1 MAYSLSTLLFL
12 GRVWAGIARGICMFS
27 GSVLLLVCILALF
40 GVIHVL
46 PATPNLKAQ
55 AVARLGKAYGPVYG
69 IASLVLFVAAIWS
82 FRQISPVALYAE
94 PSWGRQANFGLSLLG
109 FLCLGIFIFRGS
121 WRNTLRHP
129 MAIGILLW
137 AAGHLLANGDVATT
151 VLFGGFAVIALL
163 HALLRQSNGLAVDG
177 PVREGH
183 NLLSILA
190 GVALYGVAVQLHP
203 VFAGVSV
210 IQLH

>member
-1 MAYSLSTLLFL
+1 MGSGFGTLLFVVL
-12 GRVWAGIARGICMFS
+12 VTFGLLHLVPAMPAAKAR
-27 GSVLLLVCILALF
+27 
-40 GVIHVL
+40 
-46 PATPNLKAQ
+46 
-55 AVARLGKAYGPVYG
+55 AVSILGKAYGPAYG

-82 FRQISPVALYAE
+82 FRQISPEALYAE
-94 PSWGRQANFGLSLLG
+94 PSWGKHANFGLSLLG
-109 FLCLGIFIFRGS
+109 FLCFGIFIFRGS

-129 MAIGILLW
+129 MALGILLW
-137 AAGHLLANGDVATT
+137 ATGHLLANGEVATT
-151 VLFGGFAVIALL
+151 ILFGGFAVIALL
-163 HALLRQSNGLAVDG
+163 HALLRQANGLAVAG

-203 VFAGVSV
+203 VFAGVPV